1 MNNIYK
7 IKNWVFIMRKF
18 VLVFLLFLLIL
29 PSVFSDDNV
38 IDVDNSEEALEKGDY
53 IISFMRTFLGI
64 GFFLSALYSS
74 MVWAFSGGDLEKIER
89 AKRNLTLAVLGF
101 LISFVLPEFI
111 EFGFTS
117 ARESAIG
124 LIGS

>member
-1 MNNIYK
+1 
-7 IKNWVFIMRKF
+7 MRKF

-38 IDVDNSEEALEKGDY
+38 IDEDNSEEALEKGDY
-53 IISFMRTFLGI
+53 IIGFMRTFLGI

-89 AKRNLTLAVLGF
+89 AKRNFTLAVLGF